1 MYLLLMP
8 YIVISCAYCIDAWR
22 ASRLSRILKP
32 LLMPSLLMGYCF
44 AARPVQ
50 PLIAIGIALGF
61 VGDVALMLHGDWAF
75 IAGLAGFLLG
85 HVMYSIW
92 FIIQT
97 GGAFSPWTLFYIP
110 LAIAAGVMLFRHLRP
125 GLKQMKLPALCYDIV
140 IFFMSTCAFTLLL
153 ARPCV
158 GSALIWIGSLSFIV
172 SDSILAE
179 GIFLSER
186 AHHHFKVMT
195 TYTFAQFAIA
205 LGATLM

>member
-97 GGAFSPWTLFYIP
+97 GGAFSQWTLFYIS
-110 LAIAAGVMLFRHLRP
+110 LAIAAGVMLFRHL
-125 GLKQMKLPALCYDIV
+125 LPR
-140 IFFMSTCAFTLLL
+140 T
-153 ARPCV
+153 
-158 GSALIWIGSLSFIV
+158 
-172 SDSILAE
+172 
-179 GIFLSER
+179 
-186 AHHHFKVMT
+186 
-195 TYTFAQFAIA
+195 
-205 LGATLM
+205 

>member
-1 MYLLLMP
+1 MYLLLIP
-8 YIVISCAYCIDAWR
+8 YIAISCAYCIDAWR

-97 GGAFSPWTLFYIP
+97 GGAFSPWSLFYIP
-110 LAIAAGVMLFRHLRP
+110 LAIAAGVMLFGHLRP

-140 IFFMSTCAFTLLL
+140 CAAAGAAVRWQRAYMDRQSQFH
-153 ARPCV
+153 R
-158 GSALIWIGSLSFIV
+158 IGQHTGRGDIP
-172 SDSILAE
+172 E
-179 GIFLSER
+179 
-186 AHHHFKVMT
+186 
-195 TYTFAQFAIA
+195 
-205 LGATLM
+205 